1 MPGRTAIQWPDASFG
16 PKPLQTMRA
25 LKIILIIIA
34 ALGVLAAILG
44 FTGSDTYRYER
55 SVTIAAPAD
64 AVYGHVSSLAAMDKW
79 SPWND
84 LDPNMKKSMEGT
96 DGTLG
101 ATAKW
106 EGNDDVGKGEQRID
120 SLVPGQHVRTHLT
133 FIEPFASESNA
144 LIELTSVGDSTKVTW
159 AMVGENGFMSKL
171 MSKFVD
177 MDAMIGKDFEKGLGR
192 LKEQAE
198 AAYASAPKAP
208 AYEITTIERPA
219 MVYVGKREV
228 VKWADMKDFFGK
240 HFGEGMA
247 AIGKAGVA
255 PAGPPTG
262 VYFEWNEKEQTAD
275 MIAGIPVAA
284 DAKAKLKG
292 LDLYEAPAS
301 KALQIDYTGGYSS
314 MAAPHEAMDAYIK
327 ANNLEHHTN
336 VVEEYITDP
345 GTEPD
350 STKWLTRIIY
360 FIK

>member
-1 MPGRTAIQWPDASFG
+1 
-16 PKPLQTMRA
+16 MRA

-34 ALGVLAAILG
+34 ALGVLAALLG

-55 SVTIAAPAD
+55 SVTIAAPPD
-64 AVYGHVSSLAAMDKW
+64 AVYGHVSTLAAMDKW

-84 LDPNMKKSMEGT
+84 LDPNMTKSLEGT
-96 DGTLG
+96 DGTVG

-106 EGNDDVGKGEQRID
+106 EGNADVGKGEQRLD

-144 LIELTSVGDSTKVTW
+144 LIELSPVGDSTKVTW
-159 AMVGENGFMSKL
+159 AMVGENDFMGKL
-171 MSKFVD
+171 MGKFMD
-177 MDAMIGKDFEKGLGR
+177 MDAMIGKDFDKGLGR
-192 LKEQAE
+192 LKEQVE
-198 AAYASAPKAP
+198 SAYAAAPKAP

-219 MVYVGKREV
+219 MLYVGKREV

-240 HFGEGMA
+240 HFGAGMA
-247 AIGKAGVA
+247 AIAKAGVA
-255 PAGPPTG
+255 PAGAPSG
-262 VYFEWNEKEQTAD
+262 VYFEWNEKDQTAD

-284 DAKAKLKG
+284 ESKAKLKG

-301 KALQIDYTGGYSS
+301 KALQIDHTGGYND

-327 ANNLEHHTN
+327 ANSLEHHTN
-336 VVEEYITDP
+336 VVEEYITGP
-345 GTEPD
+345 EMEPD